1 MRMRSLLNVSGLCRK
16 WLKFLINEQKHFYS
30 KLHSCFRYLNAAIVL
45 FPFFLSRLSTSHREK
60 VANREQMQ
68 AKYYYADISVS
79 HFGVAKLSSDSVV
92 IVPCR
97 FYLADCVFF
106 SGVGRNGVGVQ
117 GRYLFTVLR
126 GRFVMTEG
134 KRSQAKASQSM
145 GFAPNNSSFGYS
157 LCKGRC
163 QWNRE
168 MLAAYGC

>member
-1 MRMRSLLNVSGLCRK
+1 MRSLLNVSGLRRK

-45 FPFFLSRLSTSHREK
+45 FLFFLSRLSTSHREK

-79 HFGVAKLSSDSVV
+79 QSLRSCETFVRQRCYCAVPLLSGRLR
-92 IVPCR
+92 I
-97 FYLADCVFF
+97 F